1 MSGAGAPGPA
11 AGRAGAPARAGGP
24 APGGAR
30 RVPAAP
36 ARPLADPGTRRVLL
50 VRLRV
55 GLGDLLASV
64 PALRALRAARPDA
77 EVTLLTWAEMAPVVT
92 RMGAYVDELLDFPG
106 WPGIPERPPRVEALP
121 RFLAETRRRRFDLA
135 VQMYG
140 GQPAANQVTERLGAG
155 RTAGF
160 FTPGQWDADLATH
173 LPYPFR
179 EREVRRHLELVEFL
193 GVPPGGEDLEF
204 PLWPEDLEEAEAL
217 RRRHRL
223 APGGFA
229 CLHPGATAASRRWPP
244 ERFAAVADALAARG
258 LPVALV
264 GTPGEAPVAAAVAAA
279 MRAPAVD
286 LTGQTSLGGFAALL
300 ASAAL
305 LVGNDSG
312 PAQLAAAVG
321 CPAVTVFLAG
331 DPTRWSPPD
340 PRYRALQ
347 AGVPCQPCGHQ
358 ACPIDFRCA
367 FHLDPGRVAAEA
379 ARLMDDLGR
388 LPHLAGLGRG

>member
-1 MSGAGAPGPA
+1 MSASGARQAP
-11 AGRAGAPARAGGP
+11 
-24 APGGAR
+24 
-30 RVPAAP
+30 VAP
-36 ARPLADPGTRRVLL
+36 ARPLADPDTRRVLL

-77 EVTLLTWAEMAPVVT
+77 EVTLLTWAEMAPVVA

-106 WPGIPERPPRVEALP
+106 WPGIPERPPRLKELP
-121 RFLAETRRRRFDLA
+121 GFLGEVRRRRFDLA

-140 GQPAANQVTERLGAG
+140 GQAAANQVTERLGAR

-173 LPYPFR
+173 LPYPYR
-179 EREVRRHLELVEFL
+179 EREVRRHLELVGFL
-193 GVPPGGEDLEF
+193 GAPPAGEDLEF
-204 PLWPEDLEEAEAL
+204 PLWPEDLDEAGAL
-217 RRRHRL
+217 RRRHGL
-223 APGGFA
+223 PDGGFA

-264 GTPGEAPVAAAVAAA
+264 GVPGEEPVAAAVAAA
-279 MRAPAVD
+279 MAAPAVD
-286 LTGQTSLGGFAALL
+286 LTGRTSLGGFAALL

-331 DPTRWSPPD
+331 DPARWSPAD
-340 PRYRALQ
+340 PRYRPVS

-367 FHLDPGRVAAEA
+367 LDLTPDRVAAEA
-379 ARLMDDLGR
+379 GRLLDDLAQ
-388 LPHLAGLGRG
+388 LPQPAGRGRG

>member
-1 MSGAGAPGPA
+1 VSPAGD
-11 AGRAGAPARAGGP
+11 APAGDAPAGD
-24 APGGAR
+24 ALAGGAR
-30 RVPAAP
+30 QTPVAP
-36 ARPLADPGTRRVLL
+36 ARPLADPDTRRVLL

-77 EVTLLTWAEMAPVVT
+77 EVTMLTWAETAPVVA
-92 RMGAYVDELLDFPG
+92 RMAAYIDELLDFPG
-106 WPGIPERPPRVEALP
+106 WPGIPERPPRRAELP
-121 RFLAETRRRRFDLA
+121 GFLAAVRRRHFDLA

-140 GQPAANQVTERLGAG
+140 GQAAANQVTEQVGAS

-173 LPYPFR
+173 LPYPHR
-179 EREVRRHLELVEFL
+179 QREVRRHLDLVGFL
-193 GVPPGGEDLEF
+193 GAPPAGEDLEF
-204 PLWPEDLEEAEAL
+204 PLWPPDLEEAEAL

-223 APGGFA
+223 AEGGFV

-244 ERFAAVADALAARG
+244 ERFAAVASGLAARG
-258 LPVALV
+258 LPVVLV
-264 GTPGEAPVAAAVAAA
+264 GVRGEEPVAAAVAAA
-279 MRAPAVD
+279 AAVPVVN
-286 LTGQTSLGGFAALL
+286 LTGRTSLGGFAALL

-305 LVGNDSG
+305 LIGNDSG

-331 DPTRWSPPD
+331 DPARWSPPD
-340 PRYRALQ
+340 PNWRPVS

-358 ACPIDFRCA
+358 RCPIDFRCA
-367 FHLDPGRVAAEA
+367 GNLDPAQVAAEA
-379 ARLMDDLGR
+379 VRLLDDLGR
-388 LPHLAGLGRG
+388 LPRPAGLSRG

>member
-1 MSGAGAPGPA
+1 MSTAP
-11 AGRAGAPARAGGP
+11 
-24 APGGAR
+24 
-30 RVPAAP
+30 VAP
-36 ARPLADPGTRRVLL
+36 ARPLADRGIRRILL

-64 PALRALRAARPDA
+64 PALRALRAARPDL
-77 EVTLLTWAEMAPVVT
+77 EVTLLTWAEMAPVVA
-92 RMGAYVDELLDFPG
+92 RMGTYVDELLDFPG
-106 WPGIPERPPRVEALP
+106 WPGIPERPPRVEELP
-121 RFLAETRRRRFDLA
+121 RFLAEVGRRRFDLA

-140 GQPAANQVTERLGAG
+140 GQPAANQVTERLGAR

-160 FTPGQWDADLATH
+160 FTPGQWDPDLATH
-173 LPYPFR
+173 LPYPYR
-179 EREVRRHLELVEFL
+179 EREVRRHLDLVEFL

-204 PLWPEDLEEAEAL
+204 PLWPQDLEEADAL
-217 RRRHRL
+217 RRRHGL
-223 APGGFA
+223 PPGGFA

-258 LPVALV
+258 LAVVLV
-264 GTPGEAPVAAAVAAA
+264 GVPGEEPVAAAVAAA
-279 MRAPAVD
+279 MRTPAVD
-286 LTGQTSLGGFAALL
+286 LTGQTSLGGFAGLL

-331 DPTRWSPPD
+331 DPVRWSPPD
-340 PRYRALQ
+340 PRYRPLA

-358 ACPIDFRCA
+358 VCPIDFRCA
-367 FHLDPGRVAAEA
+367 LGLDPDRVASEA
-379 ARLMDDLGR
+379 GRLLDDHGR
-388 LPHLAGLGRG
+388 LPDLAGHRRG

>member
-1 MSGAGAPGPA
+1 MSASGARQAP
-11 AGRAGAPARAGGP
+11 
-24 APGGAR
+24 
-30 RVPAAP
+30 VAP
-36 ARPLADPGTRRVLL
+36 ARPLADPDTRRVLL

-77 EVTLLTWAEMAPVVT
+77 EVTLLTWAEMAPVVA

-106 WPGIPERPPRVEALP
+106 WPGIPERPPRLKELP
-121 RFLAETRRRRFDLA
+121 GFLGEVRRRRFDLA

-140 GQPAANQVTERLGAG
+140 GQAAANQVTERLGAR

-173 LPYPFR
+173 LPYPYR
-179 EREVRRHLELVEFL
+179 EREVRRHLELVGFL
-193 GVPPGGEDLEF
+193 GAPPAGEDLEF
-204 PLWPEDLEEAEAL
+204 PLLPEDLDEAGAL
-217 RRRHRL
+217 RRRHGL
-223 APGGFA
+223 PDGGFA

-264 GTPGEAPVAAAVAAA
+264 GVPGEEPVAAAVAATMA
-279 MRAPAVD
+279 APAVD
-286 LTGQTSLGGFAALL
+286 LTGRTSLGGFAALL

-331 DPTRWSPPD
+331 DPARWSPAD
-340 PRYRALQ
+340 PRYRPVS

-367 FHLDPGRVAAEA
+367 LDLTPDRVAAEA
-379 ARLMDDLGR
+379 GRLLDDLAQ
-388 LPHLAGLGRG
+388 LPQPAGWGRG

>member
-1 MSGAGAPGPA
+1 MSGD
-11 AGRAGAPARAGGP
+11 
-24 APGGAR
+24 GAR
-30 RVPAAP
+30 QAPVAP
-36 ARPLADPGTRRVLL
+36 ARPLADPDTRRVLL

-77 EVTLLTWAEMAPVVT
+77 EVVLLTWAEMAPVVA
-92 RMGAYVDELLDFPG
+92 RMNAYVDELFDFPG
-106 WPGIPERPPRVEALP
+106 WSGIPERPPRLKELP
-121 RFLAETRRRRFDLA
+121 EFLAEVRRRRFDLA

-140 GQPAANQVTERLGAG
+140 GQAAANQVTERLGAR

-173 LPYPFR
+173 LPYPYR
-179 EREVRRHLELVEFL
+179 EREVRRHLELVGFL
-193 GVPPGGEDLEF
+193 GAPPAGEDLEF
-204 PLWPEDLEEAEAL
+204 PLWPEDLEEAGAL
-217 RRRHRL
+217 RRRHGL
-223 APGGFA
+223 PEGGFV

-244 ERFAAVADALAARG
+244 ERFAAVGDALAARG
-258 LPVALV
+258 LPVVLV
-264 GTPGEAPVAAAVAAA
+264 GVPGEEPVAAAVAAA
-279 MRAPAVD
+279 MAARAVD
-286 LTGQTSLGGFAALL
+286 LTGRTSLGGFAALL

-331 DPTRWSPPD
+331 DPARWSPPD
-340 PRYRALQ
+340 PRYRPLT

-358 ACPIDFRCA
+358 VCPIDFRCA
-367 FHLDPGRVAAEA
+367 LDLAPGRVAAEA
-379 ARLMDDLGR
+379 GRLIDDLGR
-388 LPHLAGLGRG
+388 LRQPAGRGHG